1 MSVWT
6 AGLLLMVTV
15 VFCPSRGQTLFTVS
29 GPQDVYQAEE
39 HSNITLTWLFSVT
52 ADMSDS
58 LYIKVRCEKPFRSV
72 YRYNSRS
79 KAEPYQD
86 EFYRGRVLCD
96 PELARKGRIEC
107 VFTDLRLNDTGTY
120 RCVVEMNR
128 NRSSKLC
135 HLNVTGVQPVSETLE
150 TKPER
155 RRIGLYSGFVLFTL
169 VVFSLTI
176 CYFTVCRETSVLNVD
191 VSQPVGPKEIVD

>member
-39 HSNITLTWLFSVT
+39 HCNITLTWLFSVT

-58 LYIKVRCEKPFRSV
+58 LFINVRYEKPLRSV

-79 KAEPYQD
+79 EAETYQD

-96 PELARKGRIEC
+96 TELARKGRIEC

-120 RCVVEMNR
+120 RCVVVMNR

-135 HLNVTGVQPVSETLE
+135 YLNVTAACDQPVNDTSE

-155 RRIGLYSGFVLFTL
+155 RRIILYVCLF
-169 VVFSLTI
+169 
-176 CYFTVCRETSVLNVD
+176 YFRWWYFH
-191 VSQPVGPKEIVD
+191 